1 MRHTCSSNIPAFAMF
16 VDVPVAKTRR
26 VAKPRVNTGG
36 GYIMGMGRRCDTL
49 EVHSMWTFP
58 LRYALQD
65 MQL

>member
-1 MRHTCSSNIPAFAMF
+1 MF
-16 VDVPVAKTRR
+16 VDVPVAKTHR

-36 GYIMGMGRRCDTL
+36 GYIMGMDRRRDTL